1 MRKLVS
7 ALTLFAATVTFAD
20 VTERHVD
27 LDDFDVINLKG
38 NIDVSVTQ
46 ADEYSVIVETE
57 DDWQQ
62 WVMVEVDGDTLTLR
76 MDPRRPTGFFGDDH
90 DVEVYV
96 AMPQIEEVFIQG
108 SGEVYAETIEADD
121 LELRIDGSGDIVV
134 SAIVATNLDVAV
146 NGSGDIKLAAVG
158 AEDARI
164 KVSGSGDVKIS
175 EINALTIDSVI
186 RGSGDIKL
194 AGAVDGTVIEI
205 YGSGDFDGR
214 FLEVGDT
221 EVTIFGSGD
230 VWLNANSIA
239 RQSIRGSGDVHLTRH

>member
-1 MRKLVS
+1 MRKLAS
-7 ALTLFAATVTFAD
+7 ALTLFASTITFAG
-20 VTERHVD
+20 VTDRHVD

-46 ADEYSVIVETE
+46 SDQFSVIVETE
-57 DDWQQ
+57 EEWQQ
-62 WVMVEVDGDTLTLR
+62 WVMVERDGDTLTLR
-76 MDPRRPTGFFGDDH
+76 MDPRRPTGFFGDDF
-90 DVEVYV
+90 DVDVYV
-96 AMPQIEEVFIQG
+96 QMPQIEEIFIQG
-108 SGEVYAETIEADD
+108 SGEIFAETIEADD

-134 SAIVATNLDVAV
+134 SAVVATNLDIAV
-146 NGSGDIKLAAVG
+146 NGSGDIKLANVG
-158 AEDARI
+158 AEDVRI
-164 KVSGSGDVKIS
+164 KVSGSGDVKVA

-186 RGSGDIKL
+186 RGSGDIKV
-194 AGAVDGTVIEI
+194 AGSVDGTVVEI

-214 FLEVGDT
+214 YLEVGDT

>member
-1 MRKLVS
+1 MRKLIS
-7 ALTLFAATVTFAD
+7 ALTLFASTVTFAD
-20 VTERHVD
+20 VTERHLE

-57 DDWQQ
+57 DEWQQ
-62 WVMVEVDGDTLTLR
+62 WVMVEQDGDTLTLR
-76 MDPRRPTGFFGDDH
+76 MDPRRPTGFFSDDF
-90 DVEVYV
+90 DIQVYV

-108 SGEVYAETIEADD
+108 SGEVFAETIEADD
-121 LELRIDGSGDIVV
+121 LELRIDGSGDIVSSV
-134 SAIVATNLDVAV
+134 IVATNLDIAV
-146 NGSGDIKLAAVG
+146 NGSGDIKLATVG
-158 AEDARI
+158 AEDVRI
-164 KVSGSGDVKIS
+164 KVSGSGDVKVS
-175 EINALTIDSVI
+175 DINALTVDSVI

-194 AGAVDGTVIEI
+194 AGAIDGTVIEI

-214 FLEVGDT
+214 YLEVGET